1 MKFGSTCSE
10 CPNPIGKASKS
21 GRCKTCAMKLLHS
34 DPAYTERRNKATAE
48 ANRLPE
54 ARAKRKA
61 TMKNRYKDP
70 AARKKMSDA
79 CRAAFHAD
87 PVKAEARREL
97 AAESLRKFHAAGEFD
112 WSTWHRER
120 RAQAFAWLPAELVED
135 YKALRLKVGAPEARR
150 MIADQIASAERAR
163 RAALSPF
170 ERDMERL
177 RNGAGLVAAPD
188 LRRADHDF
196 TLGGIASASF

>member
-21 GRCKTCAMKLLHS
+21 GRCKPCAMRLLHS

-61 TMKNRYKDP
+61 TMKDRYKDP
-70 AARKKMSDA
+70 AARQKMSDA
-79 CRAAFHAD
+79 CRAAFNAD
-87 PVKAEARREL
+87 PAKAEARR
-97 AAESLRKFHAAGEFD
+97 AIASNSLRRFHAAGDFD
-112 WSTWHRER
+112 WSTWHRQR

-135 YKALRLKVGAPEARR
+135 YRTLRIKVGAKEARR
-150 MIADQIASAERAR
+150 MMEAQIAATERAR
-163 RAALSPF
+163 INAMSPF

-188 LRRADHDF
+188 FRTPDPAF
-196 TLGGIASASF
+196 TLGGISSASL